1 MCAAQGSIQ
10 TSEVG
15 PSSTRSARPPARV
28 RSNSSW
34 SRIEPPVRA
43 LISRARAATSVRV
56 SPSARNLR
64 NAGERCSAPTN
75 DHQLCSSH
83 WPRRRS
89 SQLVSSVSSRS
100 TKNAVSCG
108 GMPRPVANSSTK
120 RVTSAKS
127 SSDSGRCAGGEQLV
141 AALALREQHAL
152 GAHEVAVDADPP
164 HRVRDVAVEAGE
176 EAEAVLGRQ
185 VAAPVGP
192 RARDGQAARLAAR
205 GGRASRRRSPRSR
218 ARPARAR
225 RSDPPR
231 RHPGPRPSPS
241 SPRQPNPYTQRV
253 RAITSCA
260 ASSGCP
266 ARPRRSSRSSPT
278 RGTWRRSRRR
288 GWASRSSR
296 RGRSRCARGR

>member
-100 TKNAVSCG
+100 TKIAVSCG

-127 SSDSGRCAGGEQLV
+127 SSDSGQMRGRQQLV

-152 GAHEVAVDADPP
+152 GAHEVARRRRSAASCPGRGGRSRGRSGSRARP
-164 HRVRDVAVEAGE
+164 AGRR
-176 EAEAVLGRQ
+176 ARRSPSPGR
-185 VAAPVGP
+185 AGCAPCP
-192 RARDGQAARLAAR
+192 RA
-205 GGRASRRRSPRSR
+205 GRASRRPSPRSR

-231 RHPGPRPSPS
+231 RHRGPRPSPS
-241 SPRQPNPYTQRV
+241 SLRQPNPYTQRV

-288 GWASRSSR
+288 GWASRSSP